1 MSNEVQVIEN
11 KQDNPTPMGII
22 SQMVTSGSMDV
33 ETVKGLLDIQKN
45 YELQESIK
53 SFNRDFAMMRSE
65 MPIFK
70 REKKAYTTT
79 YTPLEDIMK
88 LAQPVMSKYGF
99 SASFSTNQIDTKS
112 VSVSCDIMHRDGHS
126 KSTSLI
132 VPVEVVT
139 KGMNSMQ
146 ALGSAITYGKRYTLS
161 GLLNIVTADDQDNNG
176 FAESARTGKPKLSDD
191 QMEKAKQSIADGK
204 ITIDKVISLYDL
216 TPHQAIELA
225 KVEANVKS
233 ES

>member
-1 MSNEVQVIEN
+1 MTNDVQVIET
-11 KQDNPTPMGII
+11 QQPTPMTII

-33 ETVKGLLDIQKN
+33 ETVKGLLDIQKSLD
-45 YELQESIK
+45 LQESIR

-70 REKKAYTTT
+70 REKQAYTTT

-88 LAQPVMSKYGF
+88 LAQPVLSKYGF
-99 SASFSTNQIDTKS
+99 SASFSTSQIDAKA
-112 VSVSCDIMHRDGHS
+112 VSVTCDIMHRDGHS

-146 ALGSAITYGKRYTLS
+146 ALGSAITYGKRYTIS
-161 GLLNIVTADDQDNNG
+161 GLLNIVTADDKDNNG
-176 FAESARTGKPKLSDD
+176 FAESARQAKPKISDE
-191 QMEKAKQSIADGK
+191 QMEKAKK
-204 ITIDKVISLYDL
+204 
-216 TPHQAIELA
+216 AIETNKTTLEQIIGHYDVTPQQIVELA
-225 KVEANVKS
+225 RVNANENKN
-233 ES
+233 

>member
-1 MSNEVQVIEN
+1 MTNDVQILET
-11 KQDNPTPMGII
+11 QQPTPMTII

-33 ETVKGLLDIQKN
+33 ETVKGLLDIQKSLD
-45 YELQESIK
+45 LQESIR

-88 LAQPVMSKYGF
+88 LAQPVLSKYGF
-99 SASFSTNQIDTKS
+99 SASFSTSQIDAKA
-112 VSVSCDIMHRDGHS
+112 VSVTCDIMHRDGHS

-146 ALGSAITYGKRYTLS
+146 ALGSAITYGKRYTIS

-176 FAESARTGKPKLSDD
+176 FAESARQAKPKISDE
-191 QMEKAKQSIADGK
+191 QMEKAKK
-204 ITIDKVISLYDL
+204 
-216 TPHQAIELA
+216 AIETNKTTLDQIIGHYDVTPQQIVELA
-225 KVEANVKS
+225 RVNANENKN
-233 ES
+233 

>member
-1 MSNEVQVIEN
+1 MTNDVQVIET
-11 KQDNPTPMGII
+11 QQPTPMTII

-33 ETVKGLLDIQKN
+33 ETVKGLLDIQKSLD
-45 YELQESIK
+45 LQESIR

-70 REKKAYTTT
+70 REKQAYTTT

-88 LAQPVMSKYGF
+88 LAQPVLSKYGF
-99 SASFSTNQIDTKS
+99 SASFSTSQIDAKA
-112 VSVSCDIMHRDGHS
+112 VSVTCDIMHRDGHS

-146 ALGSAITYGKRYTLS
+146 ALGSAITYGKRYTIS
-161 GLLNIVTADDQDNNG
+161 GLLNIVTADDKDNNG
-176 FAESARTGKPKLSDD
+176 FAESARQAKPKISDE
-191 QMEKAKQSIADGK
+191 QMEKAKK
-204 ITIDKVISLYDL
+204 
-216 TPHQAIELA
+216 AIETNKTTLEQIMGHYDVTPQQIVELA
-225 KVEANVKS
+225 RVNANENKN
-233 ES
+233 

>member
-1 MSNEVQVIEN
+1 MTNDVQVIET
-11 KQDNPTPMGII
+11 QQPPPMTII

-33 ETVKGLLDIQKN
+33 ETVKGLLDIQKSLD
-45 YELQESIK
+45 LQESIR

-70 REKKAYTTT
+70 REKQAYTTT

-88 LAQPVMSKYGF
+88 LAQPVLSKYGF
-99 SASFSTNQIDTKS
+99 SASFSTSQIDAKA
-112 VSVSCDIMHRDGHS
+112 VSVTCDIMHRDGHS

-146 ALGSAITYGKRYTLS
+146 ALGSAITYGKRYTIS
-161 GLLNIVTADDQDNNG
+161 GLLNIVTADDKDNNG
-176 FAESARTGKPKLSDD
+176 FAESARQAKPKISDE
-191 QMEKAKQSIADGK
+191 QMEKAKK
-204 ITIDKVISLYDL
+204 
-216 TPHQAIELA
+216 AIETNKTTLEQIMGHYDVTPQQIVELA
-225 KVEANVKS
+225 RVNANENKN
-233 ES
+233 

>member
-1 MSNEVQVIEN
+1 MKNEFQVLEA
-11 KQDNPTPMGII
+11 QQPTPMTII

-33 ETVKGLLDIQKN
+33 ETVKGLLDIQKSLD
-45 YELQESIK
+45 LQESIR

-70 REKKAYTTT
+70 REKQAYTTT

-88 LAQPVMSKYGF
+88 LAQPVLSKYGF
-99 SASFSTNQIDTKS
+99 SASFSTSQIDAKA
-112 VSVSCDIMHRDGHS
+112 VSVTCDIMHRDGHS

-146 ALGSAITYGKRYTLS
+146 ALGSAITYGKRYTIS
-161 GLLNIVTADDQDNNG
+161 GLLNIVTADDKDNNG
-176 FAESARTGKPKLSDD
+176 FAESARQAKPKISDE
-191 QMEKAKQSIADGK
+191 QMEKAKK
-204 ITIDKVISLYDL
+204 
-216 TPHQAIELA
+216 AIETNKTTLEQIMGHYDVTPQQIVELA
-225 KVEANVKS
+225 RVNANENKN
-233 ES
+233 

>member
-1 MSNEVQVIEN
+1 MTNDVQVIET
-11 KQDNPTPMGII
+11 QQPTPMTII

-33 ETVKGLLDIQKN
+33 ETVKGLLDIQKSLD
-45 YELQESIK
+45 LQESIR

-70 REKKAYTTT
+70 REKQSYTTY

-88 LAQPVMSKYGF
+88 LAQPVLSKYGF
-99 SASFSTNQIDTKS
+99 SASFSTSQIDAKS
-112 VSVSCDIMHRDGHS
+112 VSVTCDIMHRDGHS

-146 ALGSAITYGKRYTLS
+146 ALGSAITYGKRYTIS
-161 GLLNIVTADDQDNNG
+161 GLLNIVTADDKDNNG
-176 FAESARTGKPKLSDD
+176 FAESARQAKPKISDE
-191 QMEKAKQSIADGK
+191 QMEKAKK
-204 ITIDKVISLYDL
+204 
-216 TPHQAIELA
+216 AIETNKTTLEQIMGHYDVTPQQIVELA
-225 KVEANVKS
+225 RVNANENKN
-233 ES
+233 